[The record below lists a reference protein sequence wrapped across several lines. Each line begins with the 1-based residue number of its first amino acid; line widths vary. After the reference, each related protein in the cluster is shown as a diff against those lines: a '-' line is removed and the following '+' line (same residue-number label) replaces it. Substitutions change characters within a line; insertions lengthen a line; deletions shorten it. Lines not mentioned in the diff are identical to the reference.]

1 MRKILITI
9 VVIAVIAVGAYFIF
23 SRNGDGVEDGP
34 QYREIHPE
42 RGPIA
47 KMVGAS
53 GSVTSNLDV
62 EIKCKASGEII
73 MLPFDSSDTVHEG
86 DLLVELDP
94 VDEERNV
101 ELAEV
106 NLYEAQARLNRSRES
121 HRISEMNLETSRDR
135 AEVDLELTEAQAD
148 DTRMSVERIVELY
161 ERGFIS
167 EEEYEQS
174 LIMVLASDANVES
187 ANIRF
192 SELEADEASLE
203 LLRQD
208 VNLASSSVQTAQ
220 INLDR
225 ALQRLDETRVYS
237 PMDGVVTVRY
247 VQTGQIIASGI
258 SNTGGGTPVMMI
270 SDLSRLFILARVDES
285 NIGEVEVG
293 QRVDVT
299 VDAYSSDEFKGVVER
314 IAPVG
319 TVVSNVVTFEVRI
332 EVTSENKSLLM
343 PEMTADVEIVLTEN
357 DNALLVPANAVTT
370 EGGRS
375 VVMVRGEDGQPEERE
390 VVKGINNG
398 EYIEII
404 SGLREGDT
412 VLMLEGGIS
421 SMWQQ
426 SSNDRQ
432 GSTPS
437 GTLPGTVSMPMGG
450 GR

>member
-1 MRKILITI
+1 MRKTLITI

-23 SRNGDGVEDGP
+23 FRNGDGVEEGP
-34 QYREIHPE
+34 QYSEIHPE

-47 KMVGAS
+47 KTVAAS

-73 MLPFDSSDTVHEG
+73 TLPYDISDTVHEG

-121 HRISEMNLETSRDR
+121 HRISEMNLETSRER

-174 LIMVLASDANVES
+174 LTTVLASDANVES
-187 ANIRF
+187 AGIRF
-192 SELEADEASLE
+192 DELEADEASLE
-203 LLRQD
+203 LGRQD
-208 VNLASSSVQTAQ
+208 VNLATSNVRIAQ
-220 INLDR
+220 INLDS

-237 PMDGVVTVRY
+237 PMDGIVTARY
-247 VQTGQIIASGI
+247 VQSGQIIASGI

-293 QRVDVT
+293 QRVDVS
-299 VDAYSSDEFKGVVER
+299 VDAYSSEAFEGVVER
-314 IAPVG
+314 VAPVG
-319 TVVSNVVTFEVRI
+319 TVQSNVVTFEVRI

-343 PEMTADVEIVLTEN
+343 PEMTADTEIVVAEN
-357 DNALLVPANAVTT
+357 EDAILVPANAVTT
-370 EGGRS
+370 EGSRS
-375 VVMVRGEDGQPEERE
+375 TVMVRGQDGQPEPRE
-390 VVKGINNG
+390 VVKGINDG

-404 SGLREGDT
+404 SGLSESDT
-412 VLMLEGGIS
+412 VLVLEGGVS

-426 SSNDRQ
+426 SSDERD
-432 GSTPS
+432 GGP
-437 GTLPGTVSMPMGG
+437 PPMMMPMGG
-450 GR
+450 HR